1 MAFFFKMPRLPTR
14 MRPDQEKHILST
26 LPNTLLTIWAATTF
40 IRRPIS
46 NGDSHP
52 LMGKHGLS
60 ALFINQYVYICKI
73 KFDVAYIYHIFII
86 E

>member
-1 MAFFFKMPRLPTR
+1 
-14 MRPDQEKHILST
+14 
-26 LPNTLLTIWAATTF
+26 
-40 IRRPIS
+40 
-46 NGDSHP
+46 
-52 LMGKHGLS
+52 MGKHGLS